1 MAREGKAMRRLAI
14 LVVVL
19 ALLIPGAHAQDPRSD
34 LQKRLN
40 AAFVLTRT
48 TADNTDIVKPG
59 SILELHQEGLV
70 MYSVAN
76 KVAPTWTFKDGR
88 LGMGFGANMSV
99 DMQLGSVEQ
108 GVNHL
113 NVPQRKFVSGE
124 KVWITAALIK
134 EDGVILQIYSDAY
147 DDVRYFGQI
156 KFPFAKK
163 TIPPAD
169 EMMKTIA
176 EVVTADAPEGNST
189 ADAPAPP
196 SPPQQIAP
204 PPPPADAPPA
214 QPKTISLGQT
224 KDQVIAIL
232 GQPGRVAKIGAK
244 EIDYYPD
251 MKVIFVNGKVTDIQ

>member
-1 MAREGKAMRRLAI
+1 
-14 LVVVL
+14 
-19 ALLIPGAHAQDPRSD
+19 
-34 LQKRLN
+34 
-40 AAFVLTRT
+40 
-48 TADNTDIVKPG
+48 
-59 SILELHQEGLV
+59 
-70 MYSVAN
+70 
-76 KVAPTWTFKDGR
+76 
-88 LGMGFGANMSV
+88 MSV

-124 KVWITAALIK
+124 KVWITGALIK
-134 EDGVILQIYSDAY
+134 EDGVILQLYSDAY
-147 DDVRYFGQI
+147 DNVRYFGQI

-176 EVVTADAPEGNST
+176 EVVTADAPEGS
-189 ADAPAPP
+189 DASAAPP
-196 SPPQQIAP
+196 PAAPSQQIAP
-204 PPPPADAPPA
+204 PPPPADAAPV
-214 QPKTISLGQT
+214 QPKTISVGQT
-224 KDQVIAIL
+224 KDQVVEIL

>member
-1 MAREGKAMRRLAI
+1 MRRLAT
-14 LVVVL
+14 LVAVL
-19 ALLIPGAHAQDPRSD
+19 AVLTPCAHAQDPRSD
-34 LQKRLN
+34 LQKKLN
-40 AAFVLTRT
+40 SAFVLTRP
-48 TADNTDIVKPG
+48 TADNTDIVKAG
-59 SILELHQEGLV
+59 SILELHQEGLI

-124 KVWITAALIK
+124 KVWITGALIK
-134 EDGVILQIYSDAY
+134 EDGVILQLYSDAY
-147 DDVRYFGQI
+147 DNVRYFGQI

-176 EVVTADAPEGNST
+176 EVVTADAPEGS
-189 ADAPAPP
+189 DASAAPP
-196 SPPQQIAP
+196 PAAPSQQIAP
-204 PPPPADAPPA
+204 PPPPADAAPV
-214 QPKTISLGQT
+214 QPKTISVGQT
-224 KDQVIAIL
+224 KDQVVEIL

>member
-1 MAREGKAMRRLAI
+1 MRRLAT
-14 LVVVL
+14 LVAVL
-19 ALLIPGAHAQDPRSD
+19 AVLTPCAHAQDPRSD
-34 LQKRLN
+34 LQKKLN
-40 AAFVLTRT
+40 SAFVLTRP
-48 TADNTDIVKPG
+48 TADNTDIVKAG
-59 SILELHQEGLV
+59 SILELHQEGLI

-124 KVWITAALIK
+124 KVLITGALIK
-134 EDGVILQIYSDAY
+134 EDGVILQLYSDAY
-147 DDVRYFGQI
+147 DNVRYFGQI

-176 EVVTADAPEGNST
+176 EVVTADAPEGS
-189 ADAPAPP
+189 DASAAPP
-196 SPPQQIAP
+196 PAAPSQQIAP
-204 PPPPADAPPA
+204 PPPPADAAPV
-214 QPKTISLGQT
+214 QPKTISVGQT
-224 KDQVIAIL
+224 KDQVVEIL

>member
-1 MAREGKAMRRLAI
+1 MRRLAT
-14 LVVVL
+14 LVAVL
-19 ALLIPGAHAQDPRSD
+19 AVLTPCAHAQDPRSD
-34 LQKRLN
+34 LQKKLN
-40 AAFVLTRT
+40 SAFVLTRP
-48 TADNTDIVKPG
+48 TADNTDIVKAG
-59 SILELHQEGLV
+59 SILELHQEGLI

-156 KFPFAKK
+156 KFPFAKGSVPPVDDFVK
-163 TIPPAD
+163 TVLGVMTVQPAD
-169 EMMKTIA
+169 
-176 EVVTADAPEGNST
+176 DSGQ
-189 ADAPAPP
+189 PAQAAAP
-196 SPPQQIAP
+196 SPNNA
-204 PPPPADAPPA
+204 
-214 QPKTISLGQT
+214 
-224 KDQVIAIL
+224 
-232 GQPGRVAKIGAK
+232 VATTSALS
-244 EIDYYPD
+244 
-251 MKVIFVNGKVTDIQ
+251 M

>member
-1 MAREGKAMRRLAI
+1 MRRLAT
-14 LVVVL
+14 LVAVL
-19 ALLIPGAHAQDPRSD
+19 AVLTPCAHAQDPRSD
-34 LQKRLN
+34 LQKKLN
-40 AAFVLTRT
+40 SAFVLTRP
-48 TADNTDIVKPG
+48 TADNTDIVKAG
-59 SILELHQEGLV
+59 SILELHQEGLI

-124 KVWITAALIK
+124 KVWITGALIK
-134 EDGVILQIYSDAY
+134 EDGVILQLYSDAY
-147 DDVRYFGQI
+147 DNVRYFGQI

-176 EVVTADAPEGNST
+176 EVVTADAPEGS
-189 ADAPAPP
+189 DASAAPP
-196 SPPQQIAP
+196 AAAPSQQIAP
-204 PPPPADAPPA
+204 PPPPADAAPV
-214 QPKTISLGQT
+214 QPKTISVGQT
-224 KDQVIAIL
+224 KDQVVEIL

>member
-1 MAREGKAMRRLAI
+1 MRRLAT
-14 LVVVL
+14 LVAVL
-19 ALLIPGAHAQDPRSD
+19 AVLTPCAHAQDPRSD
-34 LQKRLN
+34 LQKKLN
-40 AAFVLTRT
+40 AAFVLTRP
-48 TADNTDIVKPG
+48 TADNTDIVKAG
-59 SILELHQEGLV
+59 SILELHQEGLI

-124 KVWITAALIK
+124 KVWITGALIK
-134 EDGVILQIYSDAY
+134 EDGVILQLYSDAY
-147 DDVRYFGQI
+147 DNVRYFGQI

-176 EVVTADAPEGNST
+176 EVVTADAPEGS
-189 ADAPAPP
+189 DASAAPP
-196 SPPQQIAP
+196 AAAPSQQIAP
-204 PPPPADAPPA
+204 PPPPADAAPV
-214 QPKTISLGQT
+214 QPKTISVGQT
-224 KDQVIAIL
+224 KDQVVEIL

>member
-1 MAREGKAMRRLAI
+1 MRRLAI

-224 KDQVIAIL
+224 KDQVVAIL